1 MTEHHKS
8 PHPPA
13 KLIWLTDLHL
23 DRAAGEDRTRLL
35 KELSSRDYD
44 AVVITGDIATATSV
58 CDHLESLAAA
68 CSPRPVYFVLGN
80 HDFYFAPMSQTYD
93 RVASLCRAI
102 PNLIHLQN
110 SGPVSLGRHAILIGH
125 HAWPDARSGHGS
137 NTVINSPDH
146 WQIPDFQDLSR
157 EEQFRKMEILGRQA
171 TNAIRI
177 GLLSAL
183 RQRKQVVVA
192 THVPPFP
199 STVHYNGRIC
209 GDTHMPHFSNSSFGA
224 MLIGIAKRNRHRH
237 QRITVLSGHTHSP
250 ITETILANIQAHVG
264 GAWKGTSEAP
274 NILQF

>member
-1 MTEHHKS
+1 MTKHYKS
-8 PHPPA
+8 PYTPT

-35 KELSSRDYD
+35 NELSNRDYD
-44 AVVITGDIATATSV
+44 AAVITGDIATATSV

-68 CSPRPVYFVLGN
+68 CYPRPVYFVLGN
-80 HDFYFAPMSQTYD
+80 HDFYFAAMSQTYD
-93 RVASLCRAI
+93 RVASLSRSV
-102 PNLIHLQN
+102 PNLRHLHHT
-110 SGPVSLGRHAILIGH
+110 GPISLNRHTALIGH
-125 HAWPDARSGHGS
+125 HGWADARCGWGS

-146 WQIPDFQDLSR
+146 RHIPDFQNLSR
-157 EEQFRKMEILGRQA
+157 EERYRKMEILGRQA

-199 STVHYNGRIC
+199 STVHFDGRIC
-209 GDTHMPHFSNSSFGA
+209 GDTHMPHFANISLGA
-224 MLIGIAKRNRHRH
+224 MLIGIAKRNR

-250 ITETILANIQAHVG
+250 ITDTILANIQAHVG